1 MKKLTFNQMQ
11 VLRGGKYS
19 CISMVLGFAGAL
31 AASFA
36 GPAGILLGAGM
47 FVRGVTSAGDCEREG
62 GLLNMFS

>member
-11 VLRGGKYS
+11 SIQGGKNS

-31 AASFA
+31 AASFV

-62 GLLNMFS
+62 GLSNMFN